1 MASDV
6 TMPRL
11 SDSMEEGTVL
21 KWLVEE
27 GAEVKRGEPLVEIET
42 DKANMTY
49 DADTDGVL
57 VEIVAQEGDTLDIGE
72 VIARIGDASEAKGD
86 GGGEESGGEEAEG
99 ADDSG
104 EESGSEDDS
113 GGEGEDAAAEEEEAA
128 AEGDGDEAQA
138 ESEGEEEGEDAA
150 AAEGDGDGDEAQAEG
165 QDEAAAEGDE
175 SSGDESEEDGGKAAA
190 DGEEAA
196 VAGAEGGGG
205 ETQAGA
211 GTATR
216 EKTSDGNG
224 DGRVKASPVA
234 RRMARDLG
242 VELAQLEGTGPGGRI
257 VKADVQAAAENGGG
271 KAEAPEKGKA
281 ETAEKPDEDG
291 AKAKDAKAAEKAEKK
306 DEKPAKKEAQKGEA
320 GAKGEV
326 QVEELTRLQQTV
338 SRRMAES
345 KATAPDFSIALT
357 VDMTAAV
364 ELRERL
370 KQISDPVPSFND
382 MVVKAA
388 ASALREHPRVN
399 AAYRDGKFEL
409 YDRVNVGVAVA
420 AMDALVVPTIFDA
433 DKKSLGQIARDAR
446 AVIGKVKDKTVTPP
460 ELSSGTFTVSNL
472 GMFGIEHFT
481 AIINPPQAAILT
493 VGKLDKQPAVDDKGK
508 VIARDQMVLTL
519 VCDHRILYGADG
531 AVFLARVRELLEQPL
546 SLAL

>member
-21 KWLVEE
+21 KWLIDE
-27 GAEVKRGEPLVEIET
+27 GGEVKRGEPLVEIET

-57 VEIVAQEGDTLDIGE
+57 IEIVAQEGDTLEIGE
-72 VIARIGDASEAKGD
+72 VIARIGEAGEAKSD
-86 GGGEESGGEEAEG
+86 GGGKEEAEDEGGEEAESEG
-99 ADDSG
+99 GEEAEAEEEAESG
-104 EESGSEDDS
+104 EE
-113 GGEGEDAAAEEEEAA
+113 A
-128 AEGDGDEAQA
+128 
-138 ESEGEEEGEDAA
+138 EGEEA
-150 AAEGDGDGDEAQAEG
+150 
-165 QDEAAAEGDE
+165 EAADEVKEPATAEA
-175 SSGDESEEDGGKAAA
+175 GDESEEAEAAEEEQEPATAEADGDEEGDEDEAA

-196 VAGAEGGGG
+196 VAGADGGGG

-216 EKTSDGNG
+216 EKTSTGNG

-257 VKADVQAAAENGGG
+257 VKADVQAAAENGGAATKEAPAKG
-271 KAEAPEKGKA
+271 EAEAADEAPAKGEAEVAEPQAAKKDKKGK
-281 ETAEKPDEDG
+281 K
-291 AKAKDAKAAEKAEKK
+291 KDKKAEKK
-306 DEKPAKKEAQKGEA
+306 EAAEPAKKEQEPAGV

-345 KATAPDFSIALT
+345 KATAPDFSIALS

-364 ELRERL
+364 ELRARL
-370 KQISDPVPSFND
+370 KEISDPVPSFND

-388 ASALREHPRVN
+388 ANALREHPRVN
-399 AAYRDGKFEL
+399 GAYRDGKFEL
-409 YDRVNVGVAVA
+409 YDRVNVGIAVA
-420 AMDALVVPTIFDA
+420 AMDALVVPTVFDA

-460 ELSSGTFTVSNL
+460 ELSGGTFTVSNL
-472 GMFGIEHFT
+472 GMFGIEQFT

-493 VGKLDKQPAVDDKGK
+493 VGKLEKRPAVDDKERI
-508 VIARDQMVLTL
+508 VARDQMVLTL

-531 AVFLARVRELLEQPL
+531 AQFLARIKDLLEQPL
-546 SLAL
+546 SLSL